1 MENKEVEDILLE
13 HNDTITRTVSHFI
26 KESGMPYHTWE
37 DMVQEARLLIL
48 ESIHKYDSSKSSS
61 TTYVSNLTRIACLRY
76 RTYYYKLITPFDA
89 ESEEKYVITKGRGI
103 QDFLDKLDTTELQDR
118 ILTDYSKG
126 MNYEELSK
134 KYKISRRQIANNIND
149 FKRKYL
155 QSKK

>member
-1 MENKEVEDILLE
+1 MEDILLE

-48 ESIHKYDSSKSSS
+48 ESIHKYDSSKSSP

-89 ESEEKYVITKGRGI
+89 ESEEKYVITKGRGL

-134 KYKISRRQIANNIND
+134 KYKISRRQISNNIND
-149 FKRKYL
+149 FKRIYL